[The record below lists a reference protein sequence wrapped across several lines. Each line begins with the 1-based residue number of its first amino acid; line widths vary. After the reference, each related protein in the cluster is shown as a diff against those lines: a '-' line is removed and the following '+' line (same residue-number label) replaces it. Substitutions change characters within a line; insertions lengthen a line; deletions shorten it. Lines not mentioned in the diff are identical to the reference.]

1 MEAKVPKQLEDLL
14 LPLAEKSRFF
24 VPSIE
29 QDIRQARMEDDADTY
44 LAFSIYKAL
53 QIGLVLGLL
62 ASTIGLYTNMET
74 FLYGGIILAPIMS
87 FMLFMTFAYQPRIR
101 AKRLAR
107 NLEKNLPYALR
118 HMLIEVSSGIS
129 LYQAMVSVS
138 EDYEKASEEFEKI
151 VSDIQ
156 GGKPQVEALEDSIA
170 RNQSQMYRRT
180 QWQLINSLKSGTNVT
195 VTLESLVNTIIQEQ
209 KLQVQNYSK
218 DLNPFILMYLM
229 LAVIFPSLGVT
240 LMIVLSSFTGFEIST
255 TIFYGIIGGLILFQL
270 FFLNTIKS
278 RRPEVKAA

>member
-1 MEAKVPKQLEDLL
+1 MEAKVPEQFEGIL

-29 QDIRQARMEDDADTY
+29 QDIKQARMDDDPDTY
-44 LAFSIYKAL
+44 LAFSIYKAA

-62 ASTIGLYTNMET
+62 TVVIGMHMNMDT
-74 FLYGGIILAPIMS
+74 YIYGGLGAAPVIS
-87 FMLFMTFAYQPRIR
+87 FMLFLTFAYQPQIR
-101 AKRLAR
+101 AKRYAR

-138 EDYEKASEEFEKI
+138 EDYEEASEEFQKI

-180 QWQLINSLKSGTNVT
+180 QWQLINSLKSGTSVT
-195 VTLESLVNTIIQEQ
+195 VTLDSLVNTIIQEQ

>member
-1 MEAKVPKQLEDLL
+1 MEAKVPEALEGFL
-14 LPLAEKSRFF
+14 LPLAEKARFL

-29 QDIRQARMEDDADTY
+29 EDLQQARMDDDADTY
-44 LAFSIYKAL
+44 LAFSLYKAL
-53 QIGLVLGLL
+53 QIGLVLGLT
-62 ASTIGLYTNMET
+62 ASSIGLYMNMDMFT
-74 FLYGGIILAPIMS
+74 YGGAGLAPVMVL
-87 FMLFMTFAYQPRIR
+87 MLFMTFAYQPQIR
-101 AKRLAR
+101 AKKLAR

-138 EDYEKASEEFEKI
+138 EDYDEASDEFEKI

-195 VTLESLVNTIIQEQ
+195 VTLEALVDTIIQEQ
-209 KLQVQNYSK
+209 KLQVQNYGE

-229 LAVIFPSLGVT
+229 MAVIFPSLGVT

-255 TIFYGIIGGLILFQL
+255 AIFYAIIGGLILFQL
-270 FFLNTIKS
+270 FFLNLINS